1 MECECDQ
8 KCSIPIHV
16 ALATVEQWNFI
27 FAVGFQTLGSGS
39 GIFPKSIPTFYG
51 ENGSMFGV
59 GEVMVMLVI
68 RTHLAGDTSPEQ
80 SNCQ

>member
-1 MECECDQ
+1 MALTGRGV
-8 KCSIPIHV
+8 KRPILVNH
-16 ALATVEQWNFI
+16 TVL
-27 FAVGFQTLGSGS
+27 QTLRQETLLIVSS
-39 GIFPKSIPTFYG
+39 VTRQISIRPFYG

>member
-1 MECECDQ
+1 MEYECDQ
-8 KCSIPIHV
+8 KCSIPMHV
-16 ALATVEQWNFI
+16 ALATVEQRSI
-27 FAVGFQTLGSGS
+27 ILAVGFQTLDSGS

>member
-1 MECECDQ
+1 MFVVCLKGGQGKQNIKMIPSCFSLLIVSSMMTVQ
-8 KCSIPIHV
+8 ISIKP
-16 ALATVEQWNFI
+16 
-27 FAVGFQTLGSGS
+27 
-39 GIFPKSIPTFYG
+39 FYG

-68 RTHLAGDTSPEQ
+68 RTHLAGDTSRER